1 MRNKLFSLLI
11 AGMIAVS
18 TIGLG
23 SVSVLAEDAAEDAAV
38 EAEEIVEEVS
48 NEITPST
55 LDKELKI
62 GFSNFSFTIEY
73 QAKLRDKLQ
82 EAVDEKWGGKAT
94 LVSTDAELDASKQI
108 ADVETLI
115 SQNVDAIVLVPLDAE
130 QLVPAIQ
137 AAVDAGIPLFEVCL
151 QANDGDL
158 RTSFV
163 GSNDKT
169 SGEMAMEYMAEQLGY
184 KGDIVLLD
192 GIAGMDSNIKRMD
205 GAREVIAKYPDMNIV
220 TEKLCNGSRAEAM
233 AAMENIIQSGKNV
246 DGVFTICDEEALGAL
261 AAIQGTDFEGKVMI
275 TGIDGDLDCLDAIK
289 AGQIT
294 CTSFQDAGLQAIRTV
309 NIIDEYLSGNEI
321 EKSYDVPYQLVTS
334 DNVED
339 PYWTE

>member
-1 MRNKLFSLLI
+1 MAGTLTATSLFTISLPSV
-11 AGMIAVS
+11 AADAEAV
-18 TIGLG
+18 TENADD
-23 SVSVLAEDAAEDAAV
+23 VV
-38 EAEEIVEEVS
+38 EEIL

-55 LDKELKI
+55 LDQDLTI

-73 QAKLRDKLQ
+73 QAKLRDKL
-82 EAVDEKWGGKAT
+82 EAAVEEKWGGRAT
-94 LVSTDAELDASKQI
+94 LLSTDAELDANKQI

-115 SQNVDAIVLVPLDAE
+115 SQNVDAIILVPLDAE

-137 AAVDAGIPLFEVCL
+137 ASVDAGIPLFEVCL
-151 QANDGDL
+151 QANDVDL

-205 GAREVIAKYPDMNIV
+205 GAREVIAKYPDMSIV

-261 AAIQGTDFEGKVMI
+261 AAIQGTDLEGKVMI
-275 TGIDGDLDCLDAIK
+275 TGIDGDLDCLEAIR

-294 CTSFQDAGLQAIRTV
+294 CTSFQDAGLQAITAV
-309 NIIDEYLSGNEI
+309 NIIDAYLSGEEI
-321 EKSYDVPYQLVTS
+321 ADSYDVPYQLVTS
-334 DNVED
+334 DNVDD
-339 PYWTE
+339 PYWTD

>member
-1 MRNKLFSLLI
+1 MYKKASSI
-11 AGMIAVS
+11 IMAGA
-18 TIGLG
+18 
-23 SVSVLAEDAAEDAAV
+23 LAAIICVAGAAGTFAEEPETAAEGIV
-38 EAEEIVEEVS
+38 EAVS

-55 LDKELKI
+55 LDQEITI

-73 QAKLRDKLQ
+73 QAKLRDKL
-82 EAVDEKWGGKAT
+82 EAAVEEKWGGKAT
-94 LVSTDAELDASKQI
+94 LLSTDAELDASKQI

-115 SQNVDAIVLVPLDAE
+115 SQNVDAIILVPLDAE

-137 AAVDAGIPLFEVCL
+137 ASVDAGIPLFEVCL
-151 QANDGDL
+151 QANDVDL

-261 AAIQGTDFEGKVMI
+261 AAVQGTEYEGKVMI

-289 AGQIT
+289 NGQIT
-294 CTSFQDAGLQAIRTV
+294 CTSFQDAGLQAITAV
-309 NIIDEYLSGNEI
+309 NIIDDYLNGKEVAQN
-321 EKSYDVPYQLVTS
+321 YDVPYQLVTI

-339 PYWTE
+339 SYWTE